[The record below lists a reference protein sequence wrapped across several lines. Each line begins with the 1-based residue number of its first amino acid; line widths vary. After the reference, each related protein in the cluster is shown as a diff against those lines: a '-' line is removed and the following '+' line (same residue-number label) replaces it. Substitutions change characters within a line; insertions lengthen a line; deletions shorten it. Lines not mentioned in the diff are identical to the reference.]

1 MRVLGLVL
9 LATIAAACTS
19 VKMVQRDGCWI
30 KRTEKVFGR
39 VQEEIGPCTRA
50 QPAWVEDRFTRLVQE
65 CVAQADH
72 RWQRRAMEAWSRG
85 QPYPAP
91 PQEDIL
97 RTCMQESR
105 VELVGENGE
114 LKRRVAD
121 LSADREALRA
131 GAEQER
137 AHLRSSNDRIAEY
150 LGTAAQRPPG
160 TATATASATNDETMS
175 YEHGTTFST
184 GASPGSG
191 ATPAPAPIQ
200 AVQPTPAKPTPGGTP
215 STTPAK
221 ATTPPGATPDTP
233 PAAAARVRR
242 TAVLRRAATPGCDVA
257 AQPVRAAAPAADPG
271 GP

>member
-39 VQEEIGPCTRA
+39 VHEEMGPCTRA

-72 RWQRRAMEAWSRG
+72 RWQTRAMEAWSRG
-85 QPYPAP
+85 QAYPVQP
-91 PQEDIL
+91 PQEDVL

-105 VELVGENGE
+105 VELVGENAE

-121 LSADREALRA
+121 LSADREALRT

-137 AHLRSSNDRIAEY
+137 AHLQSSNDRIAEY
-150 LGTAAQRPPG
+150 LGTAAQRPAG
-160 TATATASATNDETMS
+160 TATATATASATDEDTMT
-175 YEHGTTFST
+175 YENGTTLSTGST
-184 GASPGSG
+184 GASGP
-191 ATPAPAPIQ
+191 PPIPAPIQ
-200 AVQPTPAKPTPGGTP
+200 AVQPTPA
-215 STTPAK
+215 TPAPDG
-221 ATTPPGATPDTP
+221 PPNTA
-233 PAAAARVRR
+233 PARAARVRR
-242 TAVLRRAATPGCDVA
+242 TAVLRAAAPGCDVP
-257 AQPVRAAAPAADPG
+257 AQPVRAAAPAADPK